1 MKRGSQAEPKP
12 CPIDDC
18 TYESLTFIDLLRH
31 MVESERH
38 SSSPLGHQEWL
49 AEALGKE
56 FAEYAFRKDRKIVN
70 LFAKYC
76 RETGNILPNYP
87 QIFNDWLT
95 KNSKKTIKLK
105 SMTTS
110 TSKAKLVR

>member
-1 MKRGSQAEPKP
+1 MKRGSQSKPKP

-38 SSSPLGHQEWL
+38 SSSPLGHQGWL
-49 AEALGKE
+49 AQALGKE
-56 FAEYAFRKDRKIVN
+56 FAEYAFRKDRIIAN

-76 RETGNILPNYP
+76 RETGHPLPGDP
-87 QIFNDWLT
+87 QEFYAWFT
-95 KNSKKTIKLK
+95 PKPKRPKSEKSK
-105 SMTTS
+105 
-110 TSKAKLVR
+110 